1 MNLCGFKNIKTEG
14 EKKGERG
21 GHQVKRNASKRNS
34 HFRREKNRKLAE
46 MNKGRR
52 MYDNNNGR
60 LNWRNRFDTEQG
72 MEILYTG

>member
-14 EKKGERG
+14 EK
-21 GHQVKRNASKRNS
+21 
-34 HFRREKNRKLAE
+34 RREEGTKSKEMRQNGIHISEEKKRKLAE

-52 MYDNNNGR
+52 IYNNNNGR